1 MAESAGTPEIVTLLG
16 CCLGILFPALFLFF
30 LIMALTRKSKG
41 WIIAAVVS
49 GILALLLF
57 GVLMLGGAM
66 SAFKGIK
73 EAAEPREFTSRDE
86 LVQITGGGG
95 WRIQDLGVEDATL
108 AVGSPFKEE
117 YLIVIS
123 EPKADFPEGFD
134 LSQFAQVA
142 LEQSSAAI
150 TDPEA
155 GEFTPVSVNGLDGL
169 RVEITGTV
177 DGIGI
182 AYLNTYLS
190 GRDHFHQVMSWT
202 LRERR
207 ETAFPNLKSASDSF
221 RETEPG
227 NQ

>member
-1 MAESAGTPEIVTLLG
+1 MAESAGTPEILTLLG

-41 WIIAAVVS
+41 WIIAAVVG

-57 GVLMLGGAM
+57 GVLMMGGAM

-73 EAAEPREFTSRDE
+73 EAAQPREFSSSDG
-86 LVQITGGGG
+86 LVRITGGGG
-95 WRIQDLGVEDATL
+95 WRIQELGVEDATL
-108 AVGSPFKEE
+108 AVGSPLKEE

-123 EPKADFPEGFD
+123 EPKAGFPEGFD
-134 LSQFAQVA
+134 LARFAEVA
-142 LEQSSAAI
+142 LEQSSSAI

-155 GEFTPVSVNGLDGL
+155 TGFTPVSLNGLEGL
-169 RVEITGTV
+169 RVELTGTV
-177 DGIGI
+177 DGIAI

-207 ETAFPNLKSASDSF
+207 ESAFPNLRSASDSF

>member
-1 MAESAGTPEIVTLLG
+1 MAESAGTPEIFTLLG

-73 EAAEPREFTSRDE
+73 EAAEPREFSSSDG
-86 LVQITGGGG
+86 LVRITGGGG
-95 WRIQDLGVEDATL
+95 WRIQNLGVEDATL

-142 LEQSSAAI
+142 VEQSSAAI

-155 GEFTPVSVNGLDGL
+155 GEFTPVSVKGLDGL

-182 AYLNTYLS
+182 AYLNTYFS

-202 LRERR
+202 LLDRKES
-207 ETAFPNLKSASDSF
+207 AFPNLESASDSF